1 MRKTTLLVLAAAL
14 CVPAFAT
21 AAPVLTAGFS
31 PSDGRPALEVVLG
44 AINNARQSIDVAA
57 YSFTSKPVATA
68 LAGANRRGVAVRVVA
83 DEKANSDRYTAVTY
97 LINQGVP
104 VHLNGR
110 YAIMHNKVMIA
121 DGSTVQTGSFN
132 YTASADSRNAENS
145 IVLRGVPQ
153 IAAQYEKEFNRLWA
167 ESEVLAPA
175 Y

>member
-31 PSDGRPALEVVLG
+31 PSDGRPALEIVLG
-44 AINNARQSIDVAA
+44 AINNAGQSIDVAA

-97 LINQGVP
+97 LINR
-104 VHLNGR
+104 GR
-110 YAIMHNKVMIA
+110 A
-121 DGSTVQTGSFN
+121 G
-132 YTASADSRNAENS
+132 
-145 IVLRGVPQ
+145 
-153 IAAQYEKEFNRLWA
+153 
-167 ESEVLAPA
+167 AP
-175 Y
+175 

>member
-31 PSDGRPALEVVLG
+31 PSDGRPALEIVLG
-44 AINNARQSIDVAA
+44 AINNAGQSIDVAA

-97 LINQGVP
+97 LINRGVP

-110 YAIMHNKVMIA
+110 YAIMHNKFMVI
-121 DGSTVQTGSFN
+121 DGKT
-132 YTASADSRNAENS
+132 SRP
-145 IVLRGVPQ
+145 G
-153 IAAQYEKEFNRLWA
+153 RLTTRQ
-167 ESEVLAPA
+167 APFRA
-175 Y
+175 TRKTCC

>member
-31 PSDGRPALEVVLG
+31 PSDGRPALEIVLG

-68 LAGANRRGVAVRVVA
+68 LAGKN
-83 DEKANSDRYTAVTY
+83 
-97 LINQGVP
+97 
-104 VHLNGR
+104 
-110 YAIMHNKVMIA
+110 
-121 DGSTVQTGSFN
+121 VQTGSFN
-132 YTASADSRNAENS
+132 YTASAVSRNAEN
-145 IVLRGVPQ
+145 VLLIEDAPQ
-153 IAAQYEKEFNRLWA
+153 LAETYQREFNRLWDEGTPLNA
-167 ESEVLAPA
+167 L